1 MRTKKGWSK
10 RMGKKSMTNKIR
22 DNSKTNSNSN
32 K

>member
-22 DNSKTNSNSN
+22 DNKTNSNSN